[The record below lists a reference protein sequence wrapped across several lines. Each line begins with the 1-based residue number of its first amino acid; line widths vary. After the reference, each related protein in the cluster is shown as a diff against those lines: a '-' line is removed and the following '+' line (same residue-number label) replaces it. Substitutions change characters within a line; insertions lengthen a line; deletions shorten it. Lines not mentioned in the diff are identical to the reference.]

1 MEEDPNQEDGH
12 KKKVIEVA
20 FASKIHNVSMYTI
33 YIKWNKIRKKLF
45 YFAILTFMFQKSENI
60 LNSLG

>member
-33 YIKWNKIRKKLF
+33 YLRVKLF
-45 YFAILTFMFQKSENI
+45 GGTVPPNKT
-60 LNSLG
+60 